1 MEAEDPRS
9 IEDRIRARSS
19 RRSTT
24 CSVCSWLANRD
35 DGEFW
40 DRMMRLPKEEAQHV
54 AIYEEMAALGF
65 PRGYKTIE
73 SHRKQGH
80 RASD

>member
-9 IEDRIRARSS
+9 IEDRIRARSA

-24 CSVCSWLANRD
+24 CSVCSWLERRD
-35 DGEFW
+35 DADFW
-40 DRMMRLPKEEAQHV
+40 DRMMALPKAEAQHV
-54 AIYEEMAALGF
+54 AIHEEMSALGF
-65 PRGYKTIE
+65 QRGYKTIE
-73 SHRKQGH
+73 SHRNQGH